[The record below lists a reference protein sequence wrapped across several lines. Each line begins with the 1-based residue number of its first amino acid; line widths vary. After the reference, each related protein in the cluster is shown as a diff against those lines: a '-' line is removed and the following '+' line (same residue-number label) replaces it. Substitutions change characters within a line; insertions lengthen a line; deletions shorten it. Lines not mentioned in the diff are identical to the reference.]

1 MAALCAAQRLRDH
14 FFHDAVAVQV
24 LRGQLHHLAG
34 FAAAGGILP
43 QDAGKALRAEHRVN
57 GVFQHQDVV
66 GHAQCQCTA
75 GRPLAGDDGN
85 DRNGQAAH
93 LHQVPRNG
101 FALPALLGIL
111 AGVCARRVDEG
122 DDGAAEL
129 FSLLH
134 QTQGLAVPFRAGHPE
149 VAGQILFQRGPLAVA
164 DDGHRQPMEPGHAA
178 QDGAVLLALAVAPLL
193 KEVGEQGGDGLV
205 NVGAVRVPGQKDPV
219 LGGQRAAGTQD
230 LVLLYGKLCQL
241 GGVGRDGV
249 HVVAAALQGGDLR
262 IQRSQLLQNF
272 LDHSCFPPT

>member
-14 FFHDAVAVQV
+14 FLHDAVAVQV

-43 QDAGKALRAEHRVN
+43 QDAGKALRAEHRVD

-149 VAGQILFQRGPLAVA
+149 VAGQILFQRGTLAVA
-164 DDGHRQPMEPGHAA
+164 DDGHRQTMEPGHAA

-193 KEVGEQGGDGLV
+193 EEIGEQSRDRFV
-205 NVGAVRVPGQKDPV
+205 DVGTLRVPGQKDPV
-219 LGGQRAAGTQD
+219 LGGQRAAGAQD
-230 LVLLYGKLCQL
+230 LVLFHG
-241 GGVGRDGV
+241 
-249 HVVAAALQGGDLR
+249 
-262 IQRSQLLQNF
+262 
-272 LDHSCFPPT
+272 